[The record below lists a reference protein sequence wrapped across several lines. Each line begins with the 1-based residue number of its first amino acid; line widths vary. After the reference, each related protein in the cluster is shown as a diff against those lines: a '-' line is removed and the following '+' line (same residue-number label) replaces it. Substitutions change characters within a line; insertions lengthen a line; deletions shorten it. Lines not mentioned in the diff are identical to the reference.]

1 MGRLTLYVVPL
12 LALCFLAVPPDLS
25 AAGKD
30 KLLPS
35 GTVKAVTATS
45 LTVTADGKDSTFTVD
60 AKTNVVGKG
69 IGTKTAA
76 KGGKASITD
85 LLNAGDRVAVTYQEA
100 GATMHAGKVELIAAK
115 GK

>member
-1 MGRLTLYVVPL
+1 MRRLRLYVVPL
-12 LALCFLAVPPDLS
+12 LALCVLAAPSHSS

-30 KLLPS
+30 KLLPA
-35 GTVKAVTATS
+35 GTVKSVTPTS

-60 AKTNVVGKG
+60 AKTNVIGKG

-76 KGGKASITD
+76 KGGKATIAD
-85 LLNAGDRVAVTYQEA
+85 LLAAGDRVAVTYQES
-100 GATMHAGKVELIAAK
+100 GATMRAGRVELIAK